1 MKSSMETDSP
11 SVPSIDLPDIADGAA
26 VWRIAR
32 DTGVLDLNSTYY
44 LLWCRD
50 FSRTSV
56 VAHDVLGHPIGFIT
70 GYMRPGHTQT
80 LVIWQVAVDRAH
92 RGRGLA
98 GRMLD
103 DLAVRSVGAGARRV
117 ETTITPGNEPSHRLF
132 ASFAQRR
139 GACIEREVLF
149 GEGLFPTAH
158 GHEPEILHR
167 ISPLTRTAPK
177 DLPQ

>member
-1 MKSSMETDSP
+1 MKSSKETDSP
-11 SVPSIDLPDIADGAA
+11 CPVPTLDLPDIADGVAM
-26 VWRIAR
+26 WRIAR
-32 DTGVLDLNSTYY
+32 DTGVLDLNSTYSY

-56 VAHDVLGHPIGFIT
+56 VARDDLGHPTGFIT
-70 GYMRPGHTQT
+70 GYIRPDHPQT

-103 DLAVRSVGAGARRV
+103 DLAVRGVGAGARRV

-139 GACIEREVLF
+139 GARIEREVLF
-149 GEGLFPTAH
+149 GEDLFPTAH
-158 GHEPEILHR
+158 GHEPEILYR
-167 ISPLTRTAPK
+167 ISPLA
-177 DLPQ
+177 